1 VSIKVEL
8 GFTESG
14 ASAPFFT
21 LDDPVLGVLDS
32 PLGLL
37 GGGEILIEVTQYV
50 RSFAITRGKSRELD
64 RYGSGQARVEFN
76 NNDRTFDP
84 TYAASPYFG
93 QIEPRR
99 QIRIS
104 VDNVIQFEGTID
116 DWNIDYNAGGNSVAT
131 AMAFDGIANLA
142 NLETENLTLTEATV
156 DNQLNQVL
164 DNVNWPSS
172 KRDLDVSTAVLAGST
187 VNDGT
192 NALGLLQL
200 MTDSEPGDL
209 FVSKTGNV
217 KFVGRNQSF
226 RTGNVILSDD
236 GTAISYTAVKVIFGS
251 ELLFNA
257 WTVENLTNQILV
269 KSDSSIGLYGERDA
283 TRNTLLKNT
292 TDLQTLGDFLLTRYD
307 APEYRFESLSVN
319 LKLVSPADRADL
331 LDLELGD
338 VVRVDFTPS
347 GIPPTIERYGKVIRL
362 GSSFADNEEIMEIGL
377 EAVAGALLILDDP
390 EFGKLD
396 VALLGW

>member
-1 VSIKVEL
+1 
-8 GFTESG
+8 
-14 ASAPFFT
+14 
-21 LDDPVLGVLDS
+21 
-32 PLGLL
+32 
-37 GGGEILIEVTQYV
+37 
-50 RSFAITRGKSRELD
+50 
-64 RYGSGQARVEFN
+64 
-76 NNDRTFDP
+76 
-84 TYAASPYFG
+84 
-93 QIEPRR
+93 
-99 QIRIS
+99 
-104 VDNVIQFEGTID
+104 
-116 DWNIDYNAGGNSVAT
+116 
-131 AMAFDGIANLA
+131 
-142 NLETENLTLTEATV
+142 
-156 DNQLNQVL
+156 
-164 DNVNWPSS
+164 
-172 KRDLDVSTAVLAGST
+172 
-187 VNDGT
+187 
-192 NALGLLQL
+192 

-226 RTGNVILSDD
+226 RTGDVILSDD

-292 TDLQTLGDFLLTRYD
+292 SDLQTLGDFLLTRYD

-362 GSSFADNEEIMEIGL
+362 GNSFADNQEIMEIGL

>member
-1 VSIKVEL
+1 MSIKVEL

-32 PLGLL
+32 TLGLL

-142 NLETENLTLTEATV
+142 NLETETLTLTEATV

-172 KRDLDVSTAVLAGST
+172 KRDLDISSAILTGSS

-226 RTGNVILSDD
+226 RTGDVILSDD

-269 KSDSSIGLYGERDA
+269 KSESSIGLYGERDA
-283 TRNTLLKNT
+283 TRNTLLKET
-292 TDLQTLGDFLLTRYD
+292 ADLQTLGDFLLTRYD

-319 LKLVSPADRADL
+319 LKLVSAQDRADL

-362 GSSFADNEEIMEIGL
+362 GNSFADNQEIMDIGL

>member
-1 VSIKVEL
+1 V
-8 GFTESG
+8 
-14 ASAPFFT
+14 
-21 LDDPVLGVLDS
+21 
-32 PLGLL
+32 L
-37 GGGEILIEVTQYV
+37 GGGEVLVEVTPYV
-50 RSFAITRGKSRELD
+50 RAFGITRGKSRELD

-93 QIEPRR
+93 QVEPRR

-142 NLETENLTLTEATV
+142 NLETETLTLTEATV
-156 DNQLNQVL
+156 DNQINQVL

-187 VNDGT
+187 VSDGT

-226 RTGNVILSDD
+226 RTGDVILSDD

-362 GSSFADNEEIMEIGL
+362 GNSFADNQEIMEIGL

>member
-32 PLGLL
+32 PLGVL
-37 GGGEILIEVTQYV
+37 GGGEVLVEVTPYV
-50 RSFAITRGKSRELD
+50 RAFGITRGKSRELD

-93 QIEPRR
+93 QVEPRR

-142 NLETENLTLTEATV
+142 NLETETLTLTEATV

-164 DNVNWPSS
+164 NNINWPSS

-226 RTGNVILSDD
+226 RTGDVILSDD

-292 TDLQTLGDFLLTRYD
+292 SDLQTLGDFLLTRYD

-362 GSSFADNEEIMEIGL
+362 GNSFADNQEIMEIGL

>member
-32 PLGLL
+32 TLGLL

-142 NLETENLTLTEATV
+142 NLETETLTLTEATV

-172 KRDLDVSTAVLAGST
+172 KRDLDISSAILTGSS

-226 RTGNVILSDD
+226 RTGDVILSDD

-269 KSDSSIGLYGERDA
+269 KSESSIGLYGERDA
-283 TRNTLLKNT
+283 TRNTLLKET
-292 TDLQTLGDFLLTRYD
+292 ADLQTLGDFLLTRYD

-319 LKLVSPADRADL
+319 LKLVSAQDRADL

-362 GSSFADNEEIMEIGL
+362 GNSFADNQEIMDIGL

>member
-1 VSIKVEL
+1 MSIKVEL

-32 PLGLL
+32 PLGVL
-37 GGGEILIEVTQYV
+37 GGGEVLVEVTPYV
-50 RSFAITRGKSRELD
+50 RAFGITRGKSRELD

-93 QIEPRR
+93 QVEPRR

-142 NLETENLTLTEATV
+142 NLETETLTLTEATV

-164 DNVNWPSS
+164 NNINWPSS

-226 RTGNVILSDD
+226 RTGDVILSDD

-292 TDLQTLGDFLLTRYD
+292 SDLQTLGDFLLTRYD

-362 GSSFADNEEIMEIGL
+362 GNSFADNQEIMDIGL

>member
-1 VSIKVEL
+1 MSIKVEL

-32 PLGLL
+32 PLGVL
-37 GGGEILIEVTQYV
+37 GGGEVLVEVTPYV
-50 RSFAITRGKSRELD
+50 RAFGITRGKSRELD

-93 QIEPRR
+93 QVEPRR

-142 NLETENLTLTEATV
+142 NLETETLTLTEATV

-164 DNVNWPSS
+164 NNINWPSS

-226 RTGNVILSDD
+226 RTGDVILSDD

-292 TDLQTLGDFLLTRYD
+292 SDLQTLGDFLLTRYD

-362 GSSFADNEEIMEIGL
+362 GNSFADNQEIMEIGL

>member
-1 VSIKVEL
+1 MSIKVEL